1 MSNMTG
7 VLYEEEVRTR
17 HTQRGRPVR
26 IQGEGSC
33 PHAKLPT
40 PASGLPVSIT
50 MRKYTLSEQLRLML
64 GTRAPLWGAGEPC
77 GQPGPL
83 QGRGSCG
90 ERSGQVWLHGIIFPQ
105 SHYTPQLDFQT
116 GHLGSRVPRL
126 RPMEGFISRQRR
138 TKAISPDTNIDEY
151 VYGSPQTGKLKQGWG
166 RRASRTPVDGFSQPG
181 GRAHQ
186 ICHHDTLLRNCS
198 LYTYPGGGGG
208 DGRRGCGPAELGTP
222 GVGTARVQIYLGL
235 GTKGVVG
242 LGNGYMGRSG
252 SRRGAFA
259 ATLHPQAVRPQGAKA
274 SYPKALSV
282 LPPQA
287 RSRSCLSS

>member
-1 MSNMTG
+1 MTG
-7 VLYEEEVRTR
+7 VLYKEEVRTR
-17 HTQRGRPVR
+17 HTQRGRPAR

-33 PHAKLPT
+33 PHAKLPK

-90 ERSGQVWLHGIIFPQ
+90 ERSGQVWLHGVIFPQ

-208 DGRRGCGPAELGTP
+208 GGRKKGLWANRAGDSRCGDGACADLSRTWEERGCWLG
-222 GVGTARVQIYLGL
+222 
-235 GTKGVVG
+235 KH
-242 LGNGYMGRSG
+242 GYMGRSG

-259 ATLHPQAVRPQGAKA
+259 VTLHPQAVRPQGAKA
-274 SYPKALSV
+274 SYPKALPV

>member
-1 MSNMTG
+1 MTG

-17 HTQRGRPVR
+17 HTQRGRPAR

-33 PHAKLPT
+33 PHAKLPK

-64 GTRAPLWGAGEPC
+64 GTRASLWGAGEPC

-90 ERSGQVWLHGIIFPQ
+90 ERSGQVWLHGVIFPQ

-198 LYTYPGGGGG
+198 LYPYPGGGGGGG
-208 DGRRGCGPAELGTP
+208 DGRRGCGPTELGTP
-222 GVGTARVQIYLGL
+222 GVGMAPVQIYLGL
-235 GTKGVVG
+235 GRKGVVG
-242 LGNGYMGRSG
+242 LGNMGTWGGQEAGEGLSLPPCTPKLSDPREQRQATP
-252 SRRGAFA
+252 RRC
-259 ATLHPQAVRPQGAKA
+259 LCCLPKQGAGA
-274 SYPKALSV
+274 A
-282 LPPQA
+282 
-287 RSRSCLSS
+287 